1 MGALPVNRVDCRRLE
16 GPQATEAL
24 GYELGRRLRGGDVVA
39 LCGPLGAGKT
49 QLVKG
54 LARGLG
60 VPPEEV
66 VISPTFVLVRE
77 YRGRLLLRHV
87 DAYRLSGAAEL
98 AALGWDE
105 FRAEPDSLIA
115 LEWADR
121 VAELVGGDAIR
132 IELAYTPEP
141 TVRELRLIWPD
152 ERTLPP
158 A

>member
-1 MGALPVNRVDCRRLE
+1 
-16 GPQATEAL
+16 
-24 GYELGRRLRGGDVVA
+24 
-39 LCGPLGAGKT
+39 
-49 QLVKG
+49 
-54 LARGLG
+54 
-60 VPPEEV
+60 
-66 VISPTFVLVRE
+66 VLVRE